1 LTQTRRKNVMSTATN
16 GHDRQDLPTPYV
28 ARRTVEPP
36 VDVLESAD
44 NVLLVADVPGASVE
58 TVDVRVENDTLTLEA
73 KRPSA
78 SQDAAPAL
86 TREYEEVDFARSFR
100 IPAGIDTAN
109 ITAEA
114 KNGTVVVRLPKAAA
128 AKTRKVDVRAS

>member
-1 LTQTRRKNVMSTATN
+1 MSTAAN
-16 GHDRQDLPTPYV
+16 GHDKQALPTPYV
-28 ARRTVEPP
+28 ARRAVEPP
-36 VDVLESAD
+36 VDILESAD